1 MYSNKNRF
9 IRIRRPRPRILSG
22 NTDYPANYIK
32 TIDPEGFSG
41 PIILVANAMAYKAF
55 TCKANELF
63 RLAALFL

>member
-22 NTDYPANYIK
+22 NTYHPANYIK
-32 TIDPEGFSG
+32 TIDPKGFSG

-55 TCKANELF
+55 TCKASELF